1 MIKLRTVF
9 GIDVSKHTINLAIV
23 VIKVKVD
30 ECKLTLDR
38 PGLAD
43 LLKLLKS
50 FHQPEVVFEATGIY
64 SRILQHFLDCDE
76 FEYTMLN
83 PLAAKK
89 QLDNLRPYKSDRSD
103 ALNLAQTSFIIHR
116 SLSYK
121 QSPIYEQLH
130 DLSRFYQEVS
140 RDVISH
146 KNRLHRALQLTF
158 PQLES
163 LFSNTNNELYWAIVQ
178 HFACPSQV
186 FNTSFT
192 ELYSFILNSTNKI
205 ISANRANRIAKKLLV
220 LAKKAYPV
228 VDDNSYVYEQIRYLA
243 NRIMKEVHEKDKII
257 TEMHHKAENLPE
269 YNLLLSIPGFGVRT
283 VTSLI
288 GELGDIRR
296 FHSSNALN
304 AYIGI
309 DLRHY
314 ESGNFVAADHISKR
328 GDAVARKILFGSIQ
342 NIAVASH
349 FHPNHINDF
358 YQKRKRQS
366 SQPGTKKIAIAAI
379 HRLLRTIYHL
389 VKYNQSYN
397 YQIAKS

>member
-1 MIKLRTVF
+1 MRTVF

-23 VIKVKVD
+23 VNKVKVD
-30 ECKLTLDR
+30 ERKLTLDR
-38 PGLAD
+38 PGLD
-43 LLKLLKS
+43 NLLKLLKA
-50 FHQPEVVFEATGIY
+50 FNHPEVVFEATGIY
-64 SRILQHFLDCDE
+64 SRTLQHFLDCNK

-83 PLAAKK
+83 PLTAKK
-89 QLDNLRPYKSDRSD
+89 QLDNLRPYKTDRSD

-121 QSPIYEQLH
+121 QNPVYEQLH

-140 RDVISH
+140 RDVVNH
-146 KNRLHRALQLTF
+146 KNQLHRALQLTF

-178 HFACPSQV
+178 RFSCPSEV
-186 FNTSFT
+186 LKFSYT
-192 ELYSFILNSTNKI
+192 ELSSIILNSTNKV
-205 ISANRANRIAKKLLV
+205 ISANRATYIAKKLLA
-220 LAKKAYPV
+220 LAEEAYPV
-228 VDDNSYVYEQIRYLA
+228 VNHDSYVYEQIQYLD
-243 NRIMKEVHEKDKII
+243 NRIVEEVHEKDKIT
-257 TEMHHKAENLPE
+257 TEMQQEAQNLPE
-269 YNLLLSIPGFGVRT
+269 YNLLLTIPGFGVKT

-314 ESGNFVAADHISKR
+314 ESGNFIATDHISKR
-328 GDAVARKILFGSIQ
+328 GDAIARKILFKSIQ
-342 NIAVASH
+342 NIAVAGH

-366 SQPGTKKIAIAAI
+366 SQPGTKKIAIAAM

-389 VKYNQSYN
+389 VKYNQPYN

>member
-140 RDVISH
+140 RNVISH

-328 GDAVARKILFGSIQ
+328 GDAVARKILFRSIQ

-349 FHPNHINDF
+349 FHLNHINDF

>member
-1 MIKLRTVF
+1 MRTVF

-23 VIKVKVD
+23 VNKVKVD

-38 PGLAD
+38 HGLAD

-64 SRILQHFLDCDE
+64 SRILQHFLDCNE

-140 RDVISH
+140 RNVISH

-205 ISANRANRIAKKLLV
+205 ISANRANRIAKKLLI

-304 AYIGI
+304 AYIGV

-328 GDAVARKILFGSIQ
+328 GDAVARKILFRSIQ

-366 SQPGTKKIAIAAI
+366 SQPGTKKIAISAI

-397 YQIAKS
+397 YGKRISISN

>member
-9 GIDVSKHTINLAIV
+9 GIDVSKTSSEVAIV

-140 RDVISH
+140 RNVISH

-328 GDAVARKILFGSIQ
+328 GDAVARKILFRSIQ

-366 SQPGTKKIAIAAI
+366 SQPGAKKIAIAAI

>member
-1 MIKLRTVF
+1 MRTVF

-23 VIKVKVD
+23 VNKVKVD

-38 PGLAD
+38 HGLAD

-64 SRILQHFLDCDE
+64 SRILQHFLDCNE

-140 RDVISH
+140 RNVISH

-220 LAKKAYPV
+220 LAKNA
-228 VDDNSYVYEQIRYLA
+228 
-243 NRIMKEVHEKDKII
+243 
-257 TEMHHKAENLPE
+257 HKAENLPE

-304 AYIGI
+304 AYIGV

-328 GDAVARKILFGSIQ
+328 GDAVARKILFRSIQ

-397 YQIAKS
+397 YGKRISISN

>member
-1 MIKLRTVF
+1 MRTVF

-140 RDVISH
+140 RNVISH

-328 GDAVARKILFGSIQ
+328 GDAVARKILFRSIQ

-349 FHPNHINDF
+349 FHLNHINDF

>member
-38 PGLAD
+38 PRLAD

-328 GDAVARKILFGSIQ
+328 GDAVARKILFRSIQ

-366 SQPGTKKIAIAAI
+366 SQPGTKKIAIASDTSSSQNDLSSREI
-379 HRLLRTIYHL
+379 
-389 VKYNQSYN
+389 QS
-397 YQIAKS
+397 IL

>member
-288 GELGDIRR
+288 SELGDIRR

-328 GDAVARKILFGSIQ
+328 GDAVARKILFRSIQ

>member
-1 MIKLRTVF
+1 MRTVF

-23 VIKVKVD
+23 VNRIKVN
-30 ECKLTLDR
+30 ECKLSLDQ
-38 PGLAD
+38 PGLRN
-43 LLKLLKS
+43 LLKLLQS
-50 FHQPEVVFEATGIY
+50 FHHPEIVFEATGIY
-64 SRILQHFLDCDE
+64 SRTLQHFLECNN
-76 FEYTMLN
+76 FNYTMLN

-89 QLDNLRPYKSDRSD
+89 QLDKLRPYKTDRND
-103 ALNLAQTSFIIHR
+103 ALNLAETGFIIHR

-121 QSPIYEQLH
+121 QAPIYEQLH

-140 RDVISH
+140 RDVINH

-158 PQLES
+158 PQIEA
-163 LFSNTNNELYWAIVQ
+163 LFSNTNNELYWAIVLR
-178 HFACPSQV
+178 FAQPSRV
-186 FNTSFT
+186 LKVSHAELTSV
-192 ELYSFILNSTNKI
+192 ILHSTNKI
-205 ISANRANRIAKKLLV
+205 ISSDRASRIAQKLLV
-220 LAKKAYPV
+220 LAKNAYPV
-228 VDDNSYVYEQIRYLA
+228 VNDNSYVYEQIQYLA
-243 NRIMKEVHEKDKII
+243 NRIVEEVHEKDKII
-257 TEMHHKAENLPE
+257 TEMQHEAKNLPE

-314 ESGNFVAADHISKR
+314 ESGNFVATDHISKR
-328 GDAVARKILFGSIQ
+328 GNAVARKILFKSIQ

-389 VKYNQSYN
+389 VKYDQPYN
-397 YQIAKS
+397 YQIAKA

>member
-1 MIKLRTVF
+1 MRTVF
-9 GIDVSKHTINLAIV
+9 GIDVSKHTISLAIV
-23 VIKVKVD
+23 VNKVKVD
-30 ECKLTLDR
+30 ERKLTLDR
-38 PGLAD
+38 PGLD
-43 LLKLLKS
+43 NLLKLLKT

-64 SRILQHFLDCDE
+64 SRTLQHFLDYNN

-89 QLDNLRPYKSDRSD
+89 QLDSLRPYKTDRAD
-103 ALNLAQTSFIIHR
+103 ALNLAQTSFIIQR

-121 QSPIYEQLH
+121 QTPVYEQLH

-140 RDVISH
+140 RDVVNH

-163 LFSNTNNELYWAIVQ
+163 LFSNTNNELYWTIVN
-178 HFACPSQV
+178 HFACPSRALKL
-186 FNTSFT
+186 SAT
-192 ELYSFILNSTNKI
+192 ELRSFILHSTNKN
-205 ISANRANRIAKKLLV
+205 ISIDRATHIAEKLLT

-228 VDDNSYVYEQIRYLA
+228 VNDNSYVYEQIAYLT
-243 NRIMKEVHEKDKII
+243 NRVIEEVHEKEKII
-257 TEMHHKAENLPE
+257 SEMQHEAEGLSE
-269 YNLLLSIPGFGVRT
+269 YNLLLTIPGFGVRT

-309 DLRHY
+309 DLRYY
-314 ESGNFVAADHISKR
+314 ESGNFVATDHISKR
-328 GDAVARKILFGSIQ
+328 GNAIARKILFKSIQ
-342 NIAVASH
+342 NIAVAGH

-358 YQKRKRQS
+358 YQKRKKQS
-366 SQPGTKKIAIAAI
+366 SQPETKKIAIAAI

-389 VKYNQSYN
+389 VKYNQPYN
-397 YQIAKS
+397 YQIAKV

>member
-1 MIKLRTVF
+1 MILLHLEMIKLRTVF

-23 VIKVKVD
+23 VNKVKVD

-64 SRILQHFLDCDE
+64 SRILQHFLDCNE

-243 NRIMKEVHEKDKII
+243 NCIMKEVHEKDKII

-288 GELGDIRR
+288 GELGNIRR

-304 AYIGI
+304 AYIGV

-314 ESGNFVAADHISKR
+314 ESGNFVAADH
-328 GDAVARKILFGSIQ
+328 
-342 NIAVASH
+342 N
-349 FHPNHINDF
+349 
-358 YQKRKRQS
+358 
-366 SQPGTKKIAIAAI
+366 
-379 HRLLRTIYHL
+379 
-389 VKYNQSYN
+389 
-397 YQIAKS
+397 

>member
-1 MIKLRTVF
+1 MRTVF
-9 GIDVSKHTINLAIV
+9 GIDVSKHTINLVIV
-23 VIKVKVD
+23 VNKVKVD
-30 ECKLTLDR
+30 ELKLTLNR
-38 PGLAD
+38 PGLDD

-64 SRILQHFLDCDE
+64 SRTLQHFLDCNK

-89 QLDNLRPYKSDRSD
+89 QLDSLCPYKTDRAD
-103 ALNLAQTSFIIHR
+103 ALNLAQTSFIVHR

-121 QSPIYEQLH
+121 QDPIYEQLH

-140 RDVISH
+140 RDVINH

-158 PQLES
+158 PQIES
-163 LFSNTNNELYWAIVQ
+163 LFSNTNSELYWAIVLR
-178 HFACPSQV
+178 FARPSRV
-186 FNTSFT
+186 LKVTHAELTSV
-192 ELYSFILNSTNKI
+192 ILHSTNKI
-205 ISANRANRIAKKLLV
+205 ISSDRASRIAQKLSV

-228 VDDNSYVYEQIRYLA
+228 VNDNSYVYEQIQYLA
-243 NRIMKEVHEKDKII
+243 NRIVEEVHEKDKII
-257 TEMHHKAENLPE
+257 TKMQHEAENLPE
-269 YNLLLSIPGFGVRT
+269 HKLPLSIPGFGVRT

-309 DLRHY
+309 GLRHY
-314 ESGNFVAADHISKR
+314 ESGNFVATDHISKR
-328 GDAVARKILFGSIQ
+328 GDAVARKILFKSIQ
-342 NIAVASH
+342 NIAVTSH

-366 SQPGTKKIAIAAI
+366 PQSGTKKIAIATM

-397 YQIAKS
+397 YQIAKA

>member
-1 MIKLRTVF
+1 MMRTVF

-23 VIKVKVD
+23 VNKVKVD
-30 ECKLTLDR
+30 ELKLTLDR
-38 PGLAD
+38 PGLDD

-64 SRILQHFLDCDE
+64 SRTLQHFLDCNK
-76 FEYTMLN
+76 FNYTMLN
-83 PLAAKK
+83 PLTAKK
-89 QLDNLRPYKSDRSD
+89 QLDSLRPYKTDRAD

-121 QSPIYEQLH
+121 QAPVYEQLH

-140 RDVISH
+140 RDVINH

-178 HFACPSQV
+178 HFSCPLKVLNISY
-186 FNTSFT
+186 T
-192 ELYSFILNSTNKI
+192 ELSSFILNSTNKV
-205 ISANRANRIAKKLLV
+205 ISTNRANHLAKKLLV

-228 VDDNSYVYEQIRYLA
+228 VNDTSYVYEQIQYLTK
-243 NRIMKEVHEKDKII
+243 RIVEEVHEKDKII
-257 TEMHHKAENLPE
+257 TEMQHEAENLPE
-269 YNLLLSIPGFGVRT
+269 YNLLLSIPGFGIRT

-314 ESGNFVAADHISKR
+314 ESGNFVATDHISKR
-328 GDAVARKILFGSIQ
+328 GDAVARKILFKSIQ

-366 SQPGTKKIAIAAI
+366 SQHGTKKIAIAAI

-397 YQIAKS
+397 YQIAKA

>member
-140 RDVISH
+140 RNVISH

-328 GDAVARKILFGSIQ
+328 GDAVARKILFRSIQ

>member
-328 GDAVARKILFGSIQ
+328 GDAVARKILFRSIQ
-342 NIAVASH
+342 NIAVACH